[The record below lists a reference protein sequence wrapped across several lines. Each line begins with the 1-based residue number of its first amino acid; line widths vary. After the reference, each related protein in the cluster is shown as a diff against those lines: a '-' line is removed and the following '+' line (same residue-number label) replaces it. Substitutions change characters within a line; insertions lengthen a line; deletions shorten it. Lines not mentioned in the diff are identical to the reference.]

1 MKQFARCTRTM
12 ITGVAAAGLVGLCLP
27 AMAVELPRTVTW
39 AAYPTGS
46 GGYAQAVAIGSVL
59 QNEYNVNL
67 RVIPGRNDV
76 SRLSPLRAGRV
87 HFSAGGTE
95 AIYAQEGLLDFGTQA
110 WGPQALRAVYW
121 SMSDGCSYTLI
132 TTADSGIETIDDV
145 RGKRVPFVQGSPTLN
160 NATASLLA
168 YANMTWDDVQRV
180 EFGGYMGT
188 IDALLD
194 GSLDVMGSSCN
205 TTAAVRI
212 DAGPRGLQ
220 FITFPH
226 GDQEAIDRVTARIPW
241 FVPHVATDGP
251 TIDSEEGVEVF
262 SSPYPFLVATA
273 AQDPDLVYN
282 MTKSM
287 VKHYEDYK
295 DNVPGGEGWA
305 LDRQGLETAFAP
317 FHEGAIRYFKE
328 AGVWTEAAE
337 RRQEAN
343 LRRQDVLLKAWEEYT
358 AQASVDEQEFRQGWM
373 EWRAQTL
380 RDNDMILIMER
391 W

>member
-1 MKQFARCTRTM
+1 MKRIARTTKAVVN
-12 ITGVAAAGLVGLCLP
+12 GAVAAGLLGLGLP
-27 AMAVELPRTVTW
+27 AMAVDLPGTVTW

-59 QNEYNVNL
+59 QNEYGVNL

-132 TTADSGIETIDDV
+132 THADSGIKTIDDV

-168 YANMTWDDVQRV
+168 YANLTWDDVQRV

-188 IDALLD
+188 IDAIMD

-205 TTAAVRI
+205 TTAAVRV

-226 GDQEAIDRVTARIPW
+226 DDQEAIGRVTARIPW
-241 FVPHVATDGP
+241 FVPHVATSGP
-251 TIDSEEGVEVF
+251 TIDPDKGVEVF

-282 MTKSM
+282 MTKAM
-287 VKHYEDYK
+287 VEHYDDYK
-295 DNVPGGEGWA
+295 DNVPGGEGWG

-317 FHEGAIRYFKE
+317 FHDGAIRYFKE

-337 RRQEAN
+337 RRQQAN
-343 LRRQDVLLKAWEEYT
+343 LRRQEVLLKAWEDYT
-358 AQASVDEQEFRQGWM
+358 ARASVNEDEFRRGWM
-373 EWRAQTL
+373 EHRAQVL